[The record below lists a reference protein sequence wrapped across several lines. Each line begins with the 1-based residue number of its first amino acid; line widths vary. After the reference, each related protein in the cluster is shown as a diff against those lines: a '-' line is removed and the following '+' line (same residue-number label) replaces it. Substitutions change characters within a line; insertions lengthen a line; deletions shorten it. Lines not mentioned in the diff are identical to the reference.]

1 MAAASSA
8 ELTPGAIVSS
18 GLKIGM
24 ANYFSLLG
32 AMILWGLT
40 IWVPY
45 INVGTTI
52 AMATLP
58 IAMGQGQR
66 ISPLE
71 IFDPKYR
78 QFMGEM
84 FVQWG
89 LKGIGLYMGMIFLFV
104 PAIVLQLSW
113 CLSELLIVDKQ
124 MNPAEA
130 LAESNK
136 RMAGYKWTVFFG
148 MLLTGLI
155 IAAVALVLGLLMA
168 LLINTMGQANL
179 LIGILGFVL
188 YLGFIVFAMAAGMGT
203 KAFVYETLK

>member
-1 MAAASSA
+1 MSKDISA
-8 ELTPGAIVSS
+8 EFTPGAIVSH
-18 GLKIGM
+18 GLRIGM

-32 AMILWGLT
+32 AMILWALT

-58 IAMGQGQR
+58 IAMGEGKK

-89 LKGIGLYMGMIFLFV
+89 LKGMGLYMGMIFLFI

-136 RMAGYKWTVFFG
+136 RMAGKKWIVFFG

-155 IAAVALVLGLLMA
+155 IGAVGLILVLLVMGLINAAGGVNFFLGLLS
-168 LLINTMGQANL
+168 
-179 LIGILGFVL
+179 FVA
-188 YLGFIVFAMAAGMGT
+188 YFGFIVFAMAAGLGT
-203 KAFVYETLK
+203 KAYIYDTLK